1 MIKCCG
7 FLDFSSQSLPI
18 AGPQRKQP
26 AVSVQGPG
34 LDWTAITLKP
44 ASASRVTARRPQ
56 AQPCAQKQST
66 IRQQRAP
73 TLVSTTMF
81 CKSAVSSSADPLFPG
96 TYDCEESVRG
106 PPEGRA
112 SGRTAPGAHARC
124 REPRRWGPERAPES
138 QGRPDTPWLRGS
150 SLGAWCSR
158 EEQGVQMSRRALCRD
173 GSCRLVP
180 STACPAPWI
189 NTEGPYRSELV
200 SSLKTSKSGKHST
213 NRGDDATV

>member
-1 MIKCCG
+1 MTKCCG

-44 ASASRVTARRPQ
+44 ASASCVTARRPQ

-66 IRQQRAP
+66 TRQQRAP
-73 TLVSTTMF
+73 TLVSATMF

-106 PPEGRA
+106 AP
-112 SGRTAPGAHARC
+112 GRTCFWKNSSRCARPLPRATALGPRARPGEPGTTRHPVAAGKQPGGLVFPRGARC
-124 REPRRWGPERAPES
+124 PDVQKSAVQRWQLPASPQHGLPCPLDQYRRPIS
-138 QGRPDTPWLRGS
+138 
-150 SLGAWCSR
+150 
-158 EEQGVQMSRRALCRD
+158 
-173 GSCRLVP
+173 
-180 STACPAPWI
+180 I
-189 NTEGPYRSELV
+189 
-200 SSLKTSKSGKHST
+200 
-213 NRGDDATV
+213 